1 LIPDDGPAGVMTTA
15 RRKRKSGQHGRPPLV
30 IDADQHA
37 TREGGAW
44 PAGES
49 ERPIVPWKPS
59 NVGGGKGPWFKRR
72 VESRKRKEIGVSLQP
87 PMKVEKLQ
95 TALHAKAKAA
105 PAYRFY
111 VLYDK
116 VYRGDVLAFAYERC
130 RANQGVAG
138 VDGQS
143 FQDIEAYGERRWLE
157 ELAKELQEK
166 TYQACP
172 VQRVWIP
179 KPDGK
184 QRPLGI
190 PTIRDRVVQM
200 AVVLVLEP
208 IFEADLPPEQ
218 YAYRSG
224 KRALDAVQ
232 KVQELLDAG
241 YTDVVDADLSGYFD
255 SIPHAELMKSV
266 ARRVSDR
273 HVLHLVKMWLEAPV
287 EETDERGRKQRT
299 TRNKDEHRGTPQGGV
314 LSPLLANLYM
324 RRFIVGWKQLGH
336 AERLDAHLVN
346 YADDFVIC
354 TRGNAEEAMST
365 MRAMME
371 KLKLTVNEKKTRR
384 ATLPVDAFTFLGYTF
399 GRQYSRRTG
408 RAYLGPRPAIKKI
421 RALCRG
427 ISELTDRRKGPREVS
442 EEVAHLNR
450 KMVGWANYFCLGPG
464 VRVYGIV
471 MKHARR
477 RLRRWLCAK
486 HKVRSRE
493 YAHYPKEYLHDS
505 LHLVQMGAKAPSVPN
520 AKA

>member
-1 LIPDDGPAGVMTTA
+1 M
-15 RRKRKSGQHGRPPLV
+15 
-30 IDADQHA
+30 
-37 TREGGAW
+37 
-44 PAGES
+44 
-49 ERPIVPWKPS
+49 
-59 NVGGGKGPWFKRR
+59 
-72 VESRKRKEIGVSLQP
+72 SLQP
-87 PMKVEKLQ
+87 PNQVVKLQ

-105 PAYRFY
+105 PTYRFY
-111 VLYDK
+111 LLYDK
-116 VYRGDVLAFAYERC
+116 LYRWDVLAFAYERC
-130 RANQGVAG
+130 RANKGAAG
-138 VDGQS
+138 VDGQT
-143 FQDIEAYGERRWLE
+143 FQDIKEYGEKRWLE

-166 TYQACP
+166 TYQANP
-172 VQRVWIP
+172 VKRVWIP

-218 YAYRSG
+218 HAYRPG
-224 KRALDAVQ
+224 KSALDAV
-232 KVQELLDAG
+232 KEVQELLDAG

-287 EETDERGRKQRT
+287 EEIDERGRKRRT
-299 TRNKDEHRGTPQGGV
+299 TRNKDEHCGTPQGGV

-324 RRFIVGWKQLGH
+324 RRFIVGWAKLGH
-336 AERLDAHLVN
+336 EERLDAHIVN

-354 TRGNAEEAMST
+354 TRGNADEAMST

-384 ATLPVDAFTFLGYTF
+384 ASLPEDTFTFLGYTF
-399 GRQYSRRTG
+399 CRQYSRRTG
-408 RAYLGPRPAIKKI
+408 AAYMGPRPAVKKI
-421 RALCRG
+421 RKLCRE
-427 ISELTDRRKGPREVS
+427 ISELTDRRTCLREVS
-442 EEVAHLNR
+442 EQVAYLNQ
-450 KMVGWANYFCLGPG
+450 KLTGWANYFCLGPA

-471 MKHARR
+471 MKHVRR
-477 RLRRWLCAK
+477 RLRRWLCVK
-486 HKVRSRE
+486 HKVRSRA
-493 YAHYPKEYLHDS
+493 YAHYPNEYLHDQ
-505 LHLVQMGAKAPSVPN
+505 LHLVKLGAKASGLLW

>member
-1 LIPDDGPAGVMTTA
+1 M
-15 RRKRKSGQHGRPPLV
+15 
-30 IDADQHA
+30 
-37 TREGGAW
+37 
-44 PAGES
+44 
-49 ERPIVPWKPS
+49 
-59 NVGGGKGPWFKRR
+59 
-72 VESRKRKEIGVSLQP
+72 SLQP
-87 PMKVEKLQ
+87 PNKLVDLQ

-105 PAYRFY
+105 PTYRFY

-116 VYRGDVLAFAYERC
+116 LYRWDVLSFAYERC
-130 RANQGVAG
+130 RANQGAAG
-138 VDGQS
+138 VDGQT
-143 FQDIEAYGERRWLE
+143 FQDIKEYGERRWLE

-166 TYQACP
+166 TYQPKP
-172 VQRVWIP
+172 VKRVWIP

-200 AVVLVLEP
+200 ATVLVLEP
-208 IFEADLPPEQ
+208 IFEADLQPEQ
-218 YAYRSG
+218 HAYRPG
-224 KRALDAVQ
+224 KSALAAVTE
-232 KVQELLDAG
+232 VQELLNAG

-336 AERLDAHLVN
+336 EERLDAHIVN

-354 TRGNAEEAMST
+354 TRGNADEAMAT
-365 MRAMME
+365 MREMME
-371 KLKLTVNEKKTRR
+371 KLRLTVNEKKTRR
-384 ATLPVDAFTFLGYTF
+384 ATLPEDAFTFLGYTF
-399 GRQYSRRTG
+399 CRQYSHRKDKAG
-408 RAYLGPRPAIKKI
+408 KAYLGPRPAIKKI
-421 RALCRG
+421 RGLCRA
-427 ISELTDRRKGPREVS
+427 ISELTDRRTCLVEVPAK
-442 EEVAHLNR
+442 VAYLNR
-450 KMVGWANYFCLGPG
+450 KLIGWANYFCLGPS

-486 HKVRSRE
+486 HKVRSRK
-493 YAHYPKEYLHDS
+493 YARYPNDYLHDQ
-505 LHLVQMGAKAPSVPN
+505 LHLVRLGAKAKSVP
-520 AKA
+520 